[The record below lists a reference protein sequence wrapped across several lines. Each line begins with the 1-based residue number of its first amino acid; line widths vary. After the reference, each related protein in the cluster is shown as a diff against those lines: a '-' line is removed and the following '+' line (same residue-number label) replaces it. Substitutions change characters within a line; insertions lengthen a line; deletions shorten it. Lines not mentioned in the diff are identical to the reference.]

1 MSFTFKPLWK
11 LLIDKN
17 ISPEELRSAL
27 GFSYSTMTKMKK
39 GQYVSLEVLHRIC
52 VYLNAQ
58 PGDLLEY
65 IPDKDDVGQS

>member
-1 MSFTFKPLWK
+1 MPFTYNPLWK

-17 ISPEELRSAL
+17 ISREKMRSDL
-27 GFSYSTMTKMKK
+27 GFSFSTMTKMTK

-52 VYLNAQ
+52 VYLDCQ

-65 IPDKDDVGQS
+65 VKDNQK